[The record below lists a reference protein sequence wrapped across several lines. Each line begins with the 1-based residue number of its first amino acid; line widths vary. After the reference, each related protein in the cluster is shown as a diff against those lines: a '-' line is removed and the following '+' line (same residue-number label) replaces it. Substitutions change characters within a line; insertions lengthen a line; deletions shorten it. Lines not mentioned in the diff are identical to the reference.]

1 MEKVQAKIMKE
12 KGNEDKML
20 NVAMREYYKV
30 IGMPEGRGGFDLFR
44 KMEMWDLIF
53 AYEDAI
59 RKEHRINTE
68 KKGGHHGAK

>member
-53 AYEDAI
+53 TYENAI
-59 RKEHRINTE
+59 RKAHQIKTE
-68 KKGGHHGAK
+68 KKGGTHGTK